1 MKKLTIL
8 LMLLMPLLSLAQ
20 DSTRKIRVLPPPP
33 PPPPDIIEAEVFTV
47 VEIMPQFPGGQ
58 RAMEEFIR
66 YNFTMPPEALEIGA
80 EGKIYYEFVIDTFG
94 KMQNIKI
101 LKDGV
106 GWGCGEEGLKVLN
119 LMNEKFTWKP
129 GTQRNRKVQVRYRYP
144 MVIRTYSP
152 EDDVRRRDPKY
163 PGGPEEL
170 NRNFFKEYRNP
181 PDVLRVGAY
190 GIINFEIV
198 IGVDG
203 TFKHSI
209 LLYDGVGFGA
219 GEEAQKVIDRLAS
232 AAPWKPGTVNGQP
245 TEMSYFYQINLM
257 MNNTQPYIPEPTVK
271 AESLLGD
278 SVLKMKILRKILK
291 RYELADDTT
300 NAEQFMYVDLL
311 ITENGEI
318 EYVSV
323 ARNDFDKKLAKR
335 VIGSLVPEK
344 SRWRAARYQGTA
356 VRSRY
361 RLVISRGEIEYY
373 LKTQPN

>member
-8 LMLLMPLLSLAQ
+8 VLLIMPLLSLAQ
-20 DSTRKIRVLPPPP
+20 DSTRKIRLLPTPPSP
-33 PPPPDIIEAEVFTV
+33 EIIEAEVFTV
-47 VEIMPQFPGGQ
+47 VEVMPQFPGGL
-58 RAMEEFIR
+58 RAMELFIR
-66 YNFTMPPEALEIGA
+66 SNFIMPPEALKMGVS
-80 EGKIYYEFVIDTFG
+80 GKIYYEFVIDTFG

-106 GWGCGEEGLKVLN
+106 GWGCGEAGLKVLT
-119 LMNEKFTWKP
+119 LMNERFTWEP
-129 GTQRNRKVQVRYRYP
+129 GTQINRKVQVRYRYP
-144 MVIRTYSP
+144 MVIRTYSS
-152 EDDVRRRDPKY
+152 EDDVKRRYPKY

-181 PDVLRVGAY
+181 PDVIRVGAY
-190 GIINFEIV
+190 GVLNFEIV

-203 TFKHSI
+203 KFKYSKI
-209 LLYDGVGFGA
+209 LYDGVGFGA
-219 GEEAQKVIDRLAS
+219 AEEAKKVIDRLS
-232 AAPWKPGTVNGQP
+232 AVSPWKPGTVNGQP
-245 TEMSYFYQINLM
+245 TEMSYFYQVNLL
-257 MNNTQPYIPEPTVK
+257 MNNTQPYIPEPTVR
-271 AESLLGD
+271 AQSLLGD

-300 NAEQFMYVDLL
+300 NAEQFMYVDIL

-323 ARNDFDKKLAKR
+323 PRNDFDKKLAKR

-344 SRWRAARYQGTA
+344 SRWKPARYQGTA

-361 RLVISRGEIEYY
+361 RLVITRGEIEYY
-373 LKTQPN
+373 LKTQPR